1 MSSFSNFPEKLELTV
16 SRLEGG
22 NLAKIAIVTKLGY
35 DTENIFTAA
44 TGMLAEDY
52 PPGTADVIAES
63 RVMTIPCCKCK
74 VQIQT
79 TCYFHL
85 LPTGKSGNIEL
96 TFLCG
101 ATLQKRLGYHAD
113 NANQNLKCSVSEE
126 AAFGRSAPVSHH
138 ISAFRFDNCFMALIN
153 CFINCFMALILVLN
167 GMLLHATDWRLDLKK
182 IGIDSIVG
190 L

>member
-1 MSSFSNFPEKLELTV
+1 MKQMKQMKQMSSFSNFPKKLELTV

-22 NLAKIAIVTKLGY
+22 NLAEIAILTKLGC

-85 LPTGKSGNIEL
+85 LPTGQSGNI
-96 TFLCG
+96 G
-101 ATLQKRLGYHAD
+101 ADFPLWGNPA
-113 NANQNLKCSVSEE
+113 EE
-126 AAFGRSAPVSHH
+126 AGISCRQCKLKPQVFGE
-138 ISAFRFDNCFMALIN
+138 
-153 CFINCFMALILVLN
+153 
-167 GMLLHATDWRLDLKK
+167 
-182 IGIDSIVG
+182 
-190 L
+190 